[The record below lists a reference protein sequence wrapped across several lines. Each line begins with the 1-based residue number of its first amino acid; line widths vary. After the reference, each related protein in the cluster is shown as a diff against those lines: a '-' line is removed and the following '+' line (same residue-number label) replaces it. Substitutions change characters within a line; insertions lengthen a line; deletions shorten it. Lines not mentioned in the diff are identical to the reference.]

1 MSARHAAFVVALAVV
16 AIPGVAAAYPQYQ
29 FASGT
34 ERCADCHFAPA
45 GAGVLTEW
53 GRGEMGDTLA
63 MGGDGRLLHT
73 FDQPAWLAIGGDL
86 RLAGLVNETGAD
98 TGAERA
104 VFPMQLE
111 AAARAG
117 SGGLSATVVLGLR
130 GAARS
135 APDRTDGDDAGLL
148 RGAALISREHFVSYQ
163 RDDGPWQVR
172 AGRFAAPFGLR
183 LADHTAYVRRYTG
196 YGLYEET
203 YGVGVSHLG
212 DQHDLHVTGFVSDP
226 VQWSVERAAGAALL
240 YERRAPSRALR
251 GSARVSA
258 GERELRGLAGVSGT
272 LWFEGP
278 KVALLGELDGGWQVL
293 RDAGEGRPT
302 ATAYLGPTWF
312 PTRGVNLTVAAELH
326 AEDLRLPAAN
336 RYAGSGALSVMPWA
350 HVELAASARYQ
361 RIGTADHATTAMLQV
376 HLIP

>member
-1 MSARHAAFVVALAVV
+1 MRARHAALVALALALV

-29 FASGT
+29 FSSGS
-34 ERCADCHFAPA
+34 ERCADCHVAPA

-53 GRGEMGDTLA
+53 GRGEMGETLA
-63 MGGDGRLLHT
+63 MGGDGRLLHA
-73 FDQPAWLAIGGDL
+73 FDQPEWLALGGDL
-86 RLAGLVNETGAD
+86 RLAGLVRDNGSD
-98 TGAERA
+98 IGAERA
-104 VFPMQLE
+104 LFPMQVE
-111 AAARAG
+111 AAVRVG
-117 SGGLSATVVLGLR
+117 SGGVAATVVAGIL
-130 GAARS
+130 
-135 APDRTDGDDAGLL
+135 PDRSLF
-148 RGAALISREHFVSYQ
+148 SREHFVTHQ
-163 RDDGPWQVR
+163 HGDGPWQVR

-203 YGVGVSHLG
+203 YGVGVSRLG
-212 DQHDLHVTGFVSDP
+212 DQSDLHVTGFVSDP
-226 VQWSVERAAGAALL
+226 VQWSLERAAGAAIL
-240 YERRAPSRALR
+240 YERRAPGRALR
-251 GSARVSA
+251 GSTRVSA

-278 KVALLGELDGGWQVL
+278 KLALLGELDGGWQVL

-312 PTRGVNLTVAAELH
+312 PTRGLNLTVAAELH
-326 AEDLRLPAAN
+326 AEDLRLPEAH
-336 RYAGSGALSVMPWA
+336 RYAGSAALSLMPWA